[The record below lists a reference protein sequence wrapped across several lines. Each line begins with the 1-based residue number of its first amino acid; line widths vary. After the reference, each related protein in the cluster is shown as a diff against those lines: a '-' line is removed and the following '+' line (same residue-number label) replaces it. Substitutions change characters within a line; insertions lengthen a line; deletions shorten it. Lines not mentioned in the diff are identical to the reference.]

1 MAAISRKLPQASVL
15 VTSNPTNTWGAVN
28 TMSVAQLA
36 LKDVIYAHNDGDDDS
51 DGGEDH
57 MVIALKK
64 VHIHIHI
71 YSGILLCHSKNA
83 S

>member
-1 MAAISRKLPQASVL
+1 
-15 VTSNPTNTWGAVN
+15 
-28 TMSVAQLA
+28 MSVAQLA

-71 YSGILLCHSKNA
+71 YSGILLCHEKE
-83 S
+83 

>member
-1 MAAISRKLPQASVL
+1 
-15 VTSNPTNTWGAVN
+15 
-28 TMSVAQLA
+28 MSVAQLA

-71 YSGILLCHSKNA
+71 YSGILLCHKNNEILPFVTT
-83 S
+83 